1 MMIKFTKKHE
11 WIRVEGGVAYIGLSD
26 FAQEALSDIVFVE
39 LPKIGAKLEAGKMF
53 ASVESVK
60 AVSDVFAP
68 ASGTVVE
75 INEDLENAPELINEN
90 ALESWIA
97 KIELA
102 DDKELDA
109 LMDAAEYEEFC
120 KTEDSH

>member
-11 WIRVEGGVAYIGLSD
+11 WIKVEGGIAYIGITD
-26 FAQEALSDIVFVE
+26 FAQHALSDIVFVE
-39 LPKIGAKLEAGKMF
+39 LPNIGVKIEAGKMF

-68 ASGTVVE
+68 ASGTVMEV
-75 INEDLENAPELINEN
+75 NEGLENAPELLNLDANEN
-90 ALESWIA
+90 WIA

-102 DDKELDA
+102 DDKELA
-109 LMDAAEYEEFC
+109 SLMDEEAYEEFC
-120 KTEDSH
+120 KNA

>member
-1 MMIKFTKKHE
+1 MIIKFTKKHE
-11 WIRVEGGVAYIGLSD
+11 WVKIEGGVGYIGITD
-26 FAQEALSDIVFVE
+26 FAQHHLSDIVFVE

-68 ASGTVVE
+68 VSGTVAE
-75 INEDLENAPELINEN
+75 INEELENAPELINEDAN
-90 ALESWIA
+90 ESWLV

-102 DDKELDA
+102 NAEEAA
-109 LMDAAEYEEFC
+109 LLMNEEEYGEFC
-120 KTEDSH
+120 KTEE

>member
-11 WIRVEGGVAYIGLSD
+11 WVRVEEGAAFIGLSD

-39 LPKIGAKLEAGKMF
+39 LPKIGAVLTAGKMF

-60 AVSDVFAP
+60 AVSDVYAP
-68 ASGTVVE
+68 VSGTVLE
-75 INEDLENAPELINEN
+75 INEELENAPELINES
-90 ALESWIA
+90 ALESWIV

-109 LMDAAEYEEFC
+109 LMNEEEYEEFC
-120 KTEDSH
+120 KTEGDH